1 MDRWHDEP
9 RLDELLEDPILHI
22 LLDRDGVSADELY
35 ILIERTRQRLGL
47 TVPRPRRVTRQFATS
62 LM

>member
-47 TVPRPRRVTRQFATS
+47 TATQPRRAIRQFATS